1 MRERHLPFIL
11 VSPALTLLAGL
22 IAYPFLVSLF
32 MSLTDKRI
40 GTPGSFI
47 GLANYARLLQDDMFQ
62 QTIRNTL
69 VYASASVVLKT
80 LLGLGLAL
88 SLAAIPWGRRFF
100 RGLVLLPWVVPT
112 SLSVLAWWW
121 MFEPLL
127 SVFNWVL
134 RSVGAQGIPWLSDP
148 FWARV
153 AVIVVNVWRGV
164 PFFAV
169 AFLSGLVSIPPAY
182 YEAAE
187 TDGAGPIRS
196 FWYVTL
202 PLMRP
207 VLAIVVLYSIV
218 MTVGDF
224 EIVFLLTRGGPFG
237 RTHLFSTY
245 AYQVGLEATD
255 IGLGA
260 AASLFIFPVLAVASY
275 LIMRVV
281 RAGEQYA

>member
-1 MRERHLPFIL
+1 MRDKRLPLVL
-11 VSPALTLLAGL
+11 VSPALFLLAGL
-22 IAYPFLVSLF
+22 IAYPFAISLY

-47 GLANYARLLQDDMFQ
+47 GLANYARLLGDDMFQ

-69 VYASASVVLKT
+69 LYVVSAVSLKT
-80 LLGLGLAL
+80 VLGLCLAL
-88 SLAAIPWGRRFF
+88 LLAAIPHGRRFF

-112 SLSVLAWWW
+112 SLSVLVWWW

-127 SVFNWVL
+127 SVINWSL
-134 RSVGAQGIPWLSDP
+134 RAFGGENVPWLSDP

-153 AVIVVNVWRGV
+153 AVIVVNVWRGI

-169 AFLSGLVSIPPAY
+169 AFLSGLVSIPQEY
-182 YEAAE
+182 YESAE

-207 VLAIVVLYSIV
+207 VLAVVVLYSIV

-245 AYQVGLEATD
+245 AFQVGLQGTD
-255 IGLGA
+255 LGLAA
-260 AASLFIFPVLAVASY
+260 AASLFIFPVLVVASY
-275 LIMRVV
+275 FIMRVV

>member
-1 MRERHLPFIL
+1 MRERHLPL
-11 VSPALTLLAGL
+11 LLTSPALALLAGL
-22 IAYPFLVSLF
+22 IAYPFLMSLA
-32 MSLTDKRI
+32 MSLTNKRI
-40 GTPGSFI
+40 GTAGTFV
-47 GLANYARLLQDDMFQ
+47 GLANYATLLRDDIFL

-69 VYASASVVLKT
+69 IYAVSAVSLKT
-80 LLGLGLAL
+80 VLGLSLAL
-88 SLAAIPWGRRFF
+88 CLAAIPVGRRLF

-121 MFEPLL
+121 MFDPLF
-127 SVFNWVL
+127 SVINWVL
-134 RSVGAQGIPWLSDP
+134 RALGGPAVPWLSDP

-153 AVIVVNVWRGV
+153 AVIMVNVWRGI

-169 AFLSGLVSIPPAY
+169 AFLSGLVSIPQEY

-187 TDGAGPIRS
+187 ADGAGPLRS
-196 FWYVTL
+196 FWSITL

-207 VLAIVVLYSIV
+207 VLAIVVLFSVV

-237 RTHLFSTY
+237 QTHLFSTY
-245 AYQVGLEATD
+245 AYQVGLQGTD

-260 AASLFIFPVLAVASY
+260 AASLFIFPVLAIASY
-275 LIMRVV
+275 FIMRVV

>member
-1 MRERHLPFIL
+1 MRDRHLPLLL
-11 VSPALTLLAGL
+11 VGPALILLVGL
-22 IAYPFLVSLF
+22 IAYPFLMSLG

-40 GTPGSFI
+40 GSAGTFI
-47 GLANYARLLQDDMFQ
+47 GLANYARLLTDDMFQ
-62 QTIRNTL
+62 QTMRNTL
-69 VYASASVVLKT
+69 LYVVSAVSLKT
-80 LLGLGLAL
+80 VLGLSLAL
-88 SLAAIPWGRRFF
+88 CLAAIPWGRRFF

-134 RSVGAQGIPWLSDP
+134 RALGAQAVPWLSDP
-148 FWARV
+148 FWARI
-153 AVIVVNVWRGV
+153 AVIIVNVWRGT

-169 AFLSGLVSIPPAY
+169 AFLSGLVSIPKEY

-187 TDGAGPIRS
+187 ADGAGPIRS
-196 FWYVTL
+196 FWSITL

-207 VLAIVVLYSIV
+207 VLAIVVLYSVV
-218 MTVGDF
+218 MTAGDF

-245 AYQVGLEATD
+245 AFQVGLQGTD
-255 IGLGA
+255 IGLAA
-260 AASLFIFPVLAVASY
+260 AASLFIFPVLAVASF

-281 RAGEQYA
+281 RQSEQYA

>member
-1 MRERHLPFIL
+1 LRERYLPLIFIA
-11 VSPALTLLAGL
+11 PALILLLGL
-22 IAYPFLVSLF
+22 VAYPFLMSLY

-40 GTPGSFI
+40 GGPGEFI
-47 GLANYARLLQDDMFQ
+47 GLANYARLLRDDMFQ
-62 QTIRNTL
+62 QTIKNTL
-69 VYASASVVLKT
+69 TYASAAVIIKTVL
-80 LLGLGLAL
+80 GMALAL
-88 SLAAIPWGRRFF
+88 SLAAIPTGRRLI
-100 RGLVLLPWVVPT
+100 RSVLLLPWVVPT

-121 MFEPLL
+121 MFEPTL
-127 SVFNWVL
+127 SVVNWVL
-134 RSVGAQGIPWLSDP
+134 HALGLGAIPWLSDP

-153 AVIVVNVWRGV
+153 AVITVNAWRGI

-169 AFLSGLVSIPPAY
+169 AFLSGLVSIPTEL

-187 TDGAGPIRS
+187 ADGANAVRA
-196 FWYVTL
+196 FWSITL

-207 VLAIVVLYSIV
+207 VLAIVVLYSVV

-224 EIVFLLTRGGPFG
+224 EIVYILTRGGPFG

-245 AYQVGLEATD
+245 AFQIGLHGTE

-260 AASLFIFPVLAVASY
+260 AASLFIFPVLAVASF
-275 LIMRVV
+275 LMMRVV

>member
-1 MRERHLPFIL
+1 MRERHLPL
-11 VSPALTLLAGL
+11 LMVSPALVLLAGL
-22 IAYPFLVSLF
+22 IAYPFLISIF

-47 GLANYARLLQDDMFQ
+47 GLANYAYLLRDDMFQ

-69 VYASASVVLKT
+69 IYTASAVSLKT
-80 LLGLGLAL
+80 VFGLLLAL
-88 SLAAIPWGRRFF
+88 CLAAVPWGRRFF
-100 RGLVLLPWVVPT
+100 RGLVLLPWIVPT
-112 SLSVLAWWW
+112 SLSVLVWWW
-121 MFEPLL
+121 MFEPLF
-127 SVFNWVL
+127 SVINWVL
-134 RSVGAQGIPWLSDP
+134 RAAGGQGVPWLSDP
-148 FWARV
+148 GWARV
-153 AVIVVNVWRGV
+153 AVIAVNVWRGI

-169 AFLSGLVSIPPAY
+169 AFLAGLVSIPQEY

-187 TDGAGPIRS
+187 ADGAGPLRL
-196 FWYVTL
+196 FWFITL

-207 VLAIVVLYSIV
+207 VLAVVVLYSIV

-245 AYQVGLEATD
+245 AFQVGLQGTD

-260 AASLFIFPVLAVASY
+260 AASLFIFPVLVVVSY

-281 RAGEQYA
+281 RTGEQYA

>member
-1 MRERHLPFIL
+1 MRERHLPLVL
-11 VSPALTLLAGL
+11 VSPVLVLLAGL
-22 IAYPFLVSLF
+22 IAYPFLISIF

-40 GTPGSFI
+40 GTAGTFV
-47 GLANYARLLQDDMFQ
+47 GLTNYARLLQDDMFQ
-62 QTIRNTL
+62 QTIKNTL
-69 VYASASVVLKT
+69 LYAVSAVSLKT
-80 LLGLGLAL
+80 VLGL
-88 SLAAIPWGRRFF
+88 SLALCLAAVPRGRRFF

-121 MFEPLL
+121 MFEPLF
-127 SVFNWVL
+127 SVINWTL
-134 RSVGAQGIPWLSDP
+134 RCLGGQNMPWLSDP

-153 AVIVVNVWRGV
+153 AVITVNVWRGT

-169 AFLSGLVSIPPAY
+169 AFLSGLVSIPREY

-187 TDGAGPIRS
+187 ADGAGSLRS
-196 FWYVTL
+196 FWHITL

-245 AYQVGLEATD
+245 AFQVGLQGTD

-260 AASLFIFPVLAVASY
+260 AAALFIFPVLAVASY